1 MSNIAETK
9 HVAWYCFFVLLL
21 LLFFRT
27 YWTNELCQAK
37 DWWVVE
43 ILSRIQTVPPSNKSE
58 DRSFLFFWLSL
69 WLLFEKNTRENEIVG
84 LFFSSSS
91 MNEKNWCSID
101 RSIYHMSK
109 KEECIKKRKETKKRH
124 SLCVIEFFSSS
135 FVTSRCQKKRRFILI
150 WHTQIILEISSRTIS
165 MNSSVNFLF
174 HTNTFILSAI
184 DKANFYFL
192 VLFSLSLFRFSV
204 FFCDMPHV
212 TSPSTNQSSSE
223 FWLDVTR
230 LSSAVGNVTAAF
242 FSTLFR
248 LSASSF
254 HHDSKKTKK
263 KKLQAF

>member
-1 MSNIAETK
+1 M
-9 HVAWYCFFVLLL
+9 
-21 LLFFRT
+21 
-27 YWTNELCQAK
+27 
-37 DWWVVE
+37 E

-192 VLFSLSLFRFSV
+192 VLFFLSLFLSFASRF
-204 FFCDMPHV
+204 FFV
-212 TSPSTNQSSSE
+212 TCHTSHRRPPINLRLNFDWMWHASLLPSATSLQ
-223 FWLDVTR
+223 
-230 LSSAVGNVTAAF
+230 LSSPP
-242 FSTLFR
+242 
-248 LSASSF
+248 SSV
-254 HHDSKKTKK
+254 
-263 KKLQAF
+263 